1 MQIQFSTIS
10 NSVGAIAFILLAIF
24 IANKRLRRQSDRS
37 LLIASIATTIWLA
50 AMVGQ
55 SLELDIP
62 YYVRYTLELIRN
74 AAWFD
79 VLYALLG
86 SSLFP
91 KRDLGKDRF
100 YLSSSIL
107 LLLAL
112 MLTITLFQGIS
123 GIQIVSVQVIL
134 ILQISISIVG
144 ILLLEQ
150 VWKNIIR
157 FRRSSI
163 KYFSIAIASI
173 FAYDF
178 FLYTDAMLFK
188 ALSQP
193 LWEARGFINALVVPF
208 IAFTII
214 QSNKQAVGIH
224 VSRQMVFHSTTL
236 IMAGIYLIF
245 ISAGGYYISFFGGTW
260 GEALRALFIFIG
272 LITLA
277 LLVTSPALRAK
288 IMVFISKNFFDYKY
302 DYRDEWIKSTNA
314 LASRDEDHSLFF
326 HITQILSDLVGSTSA
341 AIWCKD
347 EYGNFTL
354 RSQRGSIEGKLS
366 NIDSSSDLV
375 VFFKQHDWI
384 INLDEYMLDPS
395 KYQLIEIPED
405 ILHQIH
411 PWLIIPLG
419 SGDHI
424 SGLVLLSE
432 PIADLDLNWENYD
445 LLKIVSQQASSYVD
459 QHESQE
465 KLGTAKQFEAVNKA
479 SAFLVHDIK
488 TIIAQLSLLVKN
500 AEKHKNNP
508 AFIDDMIQTTSHTV
522 DKMDHL
528 LHQIKN
534 PNKSNEAEKVELG
547 KLLLDIY
554 HNHKKS
560 SPTPSL
566 EALNNPAWIK
576 ADKEELRSAIGH
588 IVQNAIE
595 ATPKDGEVSI
605 ATKSGSEF
613 IYIFIQ
619 DTGSGMSEDYI
630 HNHLFKPFVS
640 TKGLT
645 GMGIG
650 VYQSKEYLRK
660 INGTIS
666 VTSELGFGTCFTL
679 KIPIVNDAQINQ
691 TP

>member
-1 MQIQFSTIS
+1 MPIPFSIIS
-10 NSVGAIAFILLAIF
+10 HSTGAIAFILLAIF
-24 IANKRLRRQSDRS
+24 IANKHLRRQSDRS
-37 LLIASIATTIWLA
+37 LLIASLASIIWLS

-55 SLELDIP
+55 SFDINIP

-91 KRDLGKDRF
+91 KRKLGKDRF

-112 MLTITLFQGIS
+112 MLSITLFQGIS
-123 GIQIVSVQVIL
+123 GIQIVSVQIIL

-150 VWKNIIR
+150 VWKNGNI

-163 KYFSIAIASI
+163 KYFTIAIASI
-173 FAYDF
+173 FSYDF
-178 FLYTDAMLFK
+178 FMYTDAMLFK
-188 ALSQP
+188 ELSQP
-193 LWEARGFINALVVPF
+193 LWEARGIINALVVPF
-208 IAFTII
+208 IALTII
-214 QSNKQAVGIH
+214 QSNNQAVGIH

-260 GEALRALFIFIG
+260 GEALRALFVFIG
-272 LITLA
+272 LVSLA
-277 LLVTSPALRAK
+277 LLITSPALRAK

-314 LASRDEDHSLFF
+314 LASRDKDHSLFF
-326 HITQILSDLVGSTSA
+326 HITQILSDLVGSKSA

-347 EYGNFTL
+347 EYGNYTL
-354 RSQRGSIEGKLS
+354 RSQKGSIEGKLS
-366 NIDSSSDLV
+366 SIDQNSDLV
-375 VFFKQHDWI
+375 LFFKQHDWI

-405 ILHQIH
+405 ILHQDH

-419 SGDHI
+419 SGDYI

-445 LLKIVSQQASSYVD
+445 LLKIVSQQACSYVD

-465 KLGTAKQFEAVNKA
+465 KLGTVKQFEAVNKT

-534 PNKSNEAEKVELG
+534 PNQSNTAEKVELG
-547 KLLLDIY
+547 QLLLEIY
-554 HNHKKS
+554 QSHKKS
-560 SPTPSL
+560 SPSPSL
-566 EALNNPAWIK
+566 EALSDLVWIK

-595 ATPKDGEVSI
+595 ATPKNGEVSI
-605 ATKSGSEF
+605 ATKLGNDF

-619 DTGSGMSEDYI
+619 DTGSGMSEDYLQ
-630 HNHLFKPFVS
+630 NHLFKPFVS

-679 KIPIVNDAQINQ
+679 KIPVINN
-691 TP
+691 T

>member
-10 NSVGAIAFILLAIF
+10 HSIGVIAFTLLAIF
-24 IANKRLRRQSDRS
+24 IANKRLRRKTDRS
-37 LLIASIATTIWLA
+37 LLIASLASIIWLSVMA
-50 AMVGQ
+50 AQ
-55 SLELDIP
+55 SLEVDIP

-91 KRDLGKDRF
+91 NRKLGNDRF
-100 YLSSSIL
+100 YLSSSTL
-107 LLLAL
+107 LLLTL
-112 MLTITLFQGIS
+112 ILSITLFQGIS
-123 GIQIVSVQVIL
+123 GIQIVSVQIIL
-134 ILQISISIVG
+134 ILQISISIIG

-150 VWKNIIR
+150 VWKNVNS

-163 KYFSIAIASI
+163 KYFTIAIASI

-178 FLYTDAMLFK
+178 FMYTDAMLFK
-188 ALSQP
+188 ELSQP
-193 LWEARGFINALVVPF
+193 LLETRGIINALVVPF
-208 IAFTII
+208 IILTII
-214 QSNKQAVGIH
+214 HSNKQAVGIH
-224 VSRQMVFHSTTL
+224 ISRQMVFHSTTL
-236 IMAGIYLIF
+236 IIAGIYLIF
-245 ISAGGYYISFFGGTW
+245 ISAGGYYISFFGGSW

-272 LITLA
+272 LIILA
-277 LLVTSPALRAK
+277 LLVTSPSVRAK

-326 HITQILSDLVGSTSA
+326 HITQILSDLVGSKNA

-347 EYGNFTL
+347 EYGNYTL
-354 RSQRGSIEGKLS
+354 RSQKGAIEGKLNS
-366 NIDSSSDLV
+366 IDHNSDLV
-375 VFFKQHDWI
+375 LFFQQHDWI
-384 INLDEYMLDPS
+384 INLEEYMLDPS

-405 ILHQIH
+405 ILHQTR

-419 SGDHI
+419 SGNHI
-424 SGLVLLSE
+424 SGLVFLSG
-432 PIADLDLNWENYD
+432 PIANIDLNWENYD
-445 LLKIVSQQASSYVD
+445 LLKIVSQQACSYVD

-500 AEKHKNNP
+500 AEKHKTNP

-534 PNKSNEAEKVELG
+534 PTQNNTVEKVELG
-547 KLLLDIY
+547 ALLLEIY
-554 HNHKKS
+554 QNYKKS
-560 SPTPSL
+560 NPCPSL
-566 EALNNPAWIK
+566 EALSEPTWIK

-588 IVQNAIE
+588 IVQNAID
-595 ATPKDGEVSI
+595 ATPQDGEISI
-605 ATKSGSEF
+605 ATKSGTDF

-619 DTGSGMSEDYI
+619 DTGSGMSEAYI
-630 HNHLFKPFVS
+630 ENDLFKPFVS

-679 KIPIVNDAQINQ
+679 KLPIEND
-691 TP
+691 TK

>member
-10 NSVGAIAFILLAIF
+10 HGIGAISFILLALF
-24 IANKRLRRQSDRS
+24 ISNKRLRRQSDRA
-37 LLIASIATTIWLA
+37 LLVASIATVIWLC
-50 AMVGQ
+50 AMIGQ
-55 SLELDIP
+55 SLDYDIP
-62 YYVRYTLELIRN
+62 FYVRYTLELIRN

-79 VLYALLG
+79 VLYAMLG
-86 SSLFP
+86 ISFFP
-91 KRDLGKDRF
+91 KKETGKDRF
-100 YLSSSIL
+100 YLTSSVL

-112 MLTITLFQGIS
+112 MLSITLFQGLTGTLLIS
-123 GIQIVSVQVIL
+123 TQILL
-134 ILQISISIVG
+134 ILQLAISIVG

-150 VWKNIIR
+150 VWRNGNS

-163 KYFSIAIASI
+163 KYFTIAIASI

-178 FLYTDAMLFK
+178 FMYSDAMLFK
-188 ALSQP
+188 ELSNP
-193 LWEARGFINALVVPF
+193 LWDARGIVNALVAPF
-208 IAFTII
+208 IAITII
-214 QSNKQAVGIH
+214 QSHKQAVGIN

-236 IMAGIYLIF
+236 ILAGIYLIF

-260 GEALRALFIFIG
+260 GEALRVLFISIG
-272 LITLA
+272 LIVLV
-277 LLVTSPALRAK
+277 LLVTSPKLRAK

-302 DYRDEWIKSTNA
+302 DYREEWIKSTNA
-314 LASRDEDHSLFF
+314 LASREQDQSLYFQIC
-326 HITQILSDLVGSTSA
+326 HILADLVGSKSS

-347 EYGNFTL
+347 EDGIFTL
-354 RSQRGSIEGKLS
+354 RSQQGAIDGKLGSID
-366 NIDSSSDLV
+366 NTSDLV
-375 VFFKQHDWI
+375 LFFKQHDWI
-384 INLDEYMLDPS
+384 INLEEYMLDPS

-405 ILHQIH
+405 MLHQAH

-424 SGLVLLSE
+424 SGLVLLCD
-432 PIADLDLNWENYD
+432 PIADIDLNWENYD
-445 LLKIVSQQASSYVD
+445 LLKIVSQQACSYVD
-459 QHESQE
+459 QRESQE

-500 AEKHKNNP
+500 AEKHKSNP
-508 AFIDDMIQTTSHTV
+508 AFIDDMIHTTSHTV

-534 PNKSNEAEKVELG
+534 PNQKHETQKVELG
-547 KLLLDIY
+547 DLLLDLY
-554 HNHKKS
+554 LSHKKS
-560 SPTPSL
+560 SPCPSL
-566 EALNNPAWIK
+566 EALENTIWIK

-588 IVQNAIE
+588 IIQNAVE
-595 ATPKDGEVSI
+595 ATPKTGEVSI
-605 ATKSGSEF
+605 TTKAGKEF
-613 IYIFIQ
+613 VYIFIQ

-630 HNHLFKPFVS
+630 ENHLFKPFVS

-650 VYQSKEYLRK
+650 VYQSREYLRK
-660 INGTIS
+660 LNGTIS

-679 KIPIVNDAQINQ
+679 KLPIVNEPQVH
-691 TP
+691 